1 MARFRLGLVGAG
13 RMGQTHLRALGTSER
28 VDVVAIAE
36 TSEAIRTSLKVPA
49 GVALHADVD
58 QMLKAGGLDGVLIA
72 VPSTHHVNMVARLAV
87 AGLSILCEKPC
98 GITAREARIASEIA
112 AKEGVLLQV
121 AYWRRFVPALKR
133 LKDRIA
139 QGEFGDLYLVSC
151 YQWDELPPSAAF
163 RATSGG
169 VFIDMGVHEFD
180 QMRWLT
186 GQEFA
191 HLRVATATTAFADYM
206 EADPDAAQALCD
218 LSRGTSGLVSL
229 GRRFPLGDACWV
241 QVFGTKGFEDCRFF
255 WPPESE
261 KVFLSALR
269 LQAEGFADAVC
280 GKPSEGASAADAIAA
295 LTAAE
300 QATAALSKGRTT

>member
-1 MARFRLGLVGAG
+1 
-13 RMGQTHLRALGTSER
+13 MGQTHLRALGASER
-28 VDVVAIAE
+28 VEVVAITE
-36 TSEAIRTSLKVPA
+36 TSDATRASLKVPA
-49 GVALHADVD
+49 GISVHADVD

-87 AGLSILCEKPC
+87 AGISILCEKPC
-98 GITAREARIASEIA
+98 GITAREARVASEIA

-139 QGEFGDLYLVSC
+139 QGELGDLYLVSC

-169 VFIDMGVHEFD
+169 AFIDMGVHEFD

-186 GQEFA
+186 GQEFV
-191 HLRVATATTAFADYM
+191 HLRVATATTAFAERV

-229 GRRFPLGDACWV
+229 GRRFAEGDACWA

-255 WPPESE
+255 WPPEGE

-280 GKPSEGASAADAIAA
+280 GKPSEGATAADAIAA

-300 QATAALSKGRTT
+300 QATAALSKRRTT